1 MLPSLLFHHYVAR
14 RRAAQTNQLLRS
26 SFPPTAASSLTFSSK
41 SDLLRPSTL
50 LPLGS
55 PAYPTQP
62 HPPVPRVLTESNSP
76 TKRAYS
82 TLLQEARCASPWH
95 DREKTSSSNIG
106 EVGAMERL
114 ADQAPACQKSARPP
128 PSPEVLQETEPLQ
141 RQRYCL
147 KYICYSSPY

>member
-1 MLPSLLFHHYVAR
+1 MTFMLPSLLFHHYVAR

-26 SFPPTAASSLTFSSK
+26 SFPPTAAPSLTFSSK

-62 HPPVPRVLTESNSP
+62 HPPNSP
-76 TKRAYS
+76 TKRAWS
-82 TLLQEARCASPWH
+82 TLLQEAHRALPWH

-141 RQRYCL
+141 RQRYYL
-147 KYICYSSPY
+147 KYIYYSPSY